1 MQVGMSGPEQ
11 LAATIGIVVFLGG
24 MVGLFL
30 QRFLP
35 ESLLSGGPRDMI
47 GAVVG
52 LLTLLCALV
61 MGLLIWTSYGVYAG
75 QTAAIQSLAAKVL
88 QLDLALADYG
98 PDALSE
104 RRSIRESLRD
114 TIEEIWDSRQSDT
127 NFVANNFEAALSSL
141 RKEEDPLENLH
152 PSTDKQTQDFAAAKA
167 ALDAL
172 AQARLQMAFAL
183 SSPVS
188 YPLILIV
195 AGWSAVLFFGYA
207 LTTKSHA
214 MTIFPAFVGAC
225 AVGTAFYLILD
236 LSRPYSGIFRVSSAP
251 LEQVLAVMG
260 TE

>member
-1 MQVGMSGPEQ
+1 MSSPEQ
-11 LAATIGIVVFLGG
+11 LAAIIGTVVFLGG
-24 MVGLFL
+24 GLGLFS

-35 ESLLSGGPRDMI
+35 ESLLIGGPKDMI

-61 MGLLIWTSYGVYAG
+61 MGLLIWTAYGVYAG

-98 PDALSE
+98 PDALPE
-104 RRSIRESLRD
+104 RKNIRESLRD
-114 TIEEIWDSRQSDT
+114 TIEEIWDSSQSDA
-127 NFVANNFEAALSSL
+127 NFVADNFEAAVSGLK
-141 RKEEDPLENLH
+141 KEEDPLENLH
-152 PSTDKQTQDFAAAKA
+152 PSTDKQTQDLATAKTT
-167 ALDAL
+167 LDAL

-188 YPLILIV
+188 YPLIVIV
-195 AGWSAVLFFGYA
+195 AGWSALLFLGYA
-207 LTTKSHA
+207 LTTKRHV
-214 MTIFPAFVGAC
+214 MTIVPVIVGAC
-225 AVGTAFYLILD
+225 AVATAFYLILD

-251 LEQVLAVMG
+251 LEQVLAIMG